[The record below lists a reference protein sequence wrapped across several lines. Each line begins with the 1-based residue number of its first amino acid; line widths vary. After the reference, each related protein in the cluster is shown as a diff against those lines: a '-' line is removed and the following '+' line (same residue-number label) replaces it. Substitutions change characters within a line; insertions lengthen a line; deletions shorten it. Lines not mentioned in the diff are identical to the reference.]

1 MQVQDD
7 EITFRT
13 YFESH
18 IKEIK
23 EHNSLGNYVLSSAHI
38 GKSKEVLDL
47 TELDLPV
54 LSVISTFGHYVKFK
68 VQSTAVSTNV
78 VSTNSGVTNAYIV
91 HRKLRKTRILHLN
104 HIHSVETVKTKHL

>member
-18 IKEIK
+18 IK

-54 LSVISTFGHYVKFK
+54 LSVISTFGHYMKFK

-78 VSTNSGVTNAYIV
+78 V

-104 HIHSVETVKTKHL
+104 HIHSVEIVKTKHL